1 MKARPY
7 RVLAVSHEG
16 GVALVTLTNP
26 ARKNAIGPRMMS
38 ELLSAFEDAHAD
50 ESVRSI
56 VITGAGDAFCAGG
69 DFADITSGDADEEL
83 LRKGDF
89 VDVLLAIVKSDKPVV
104 AKVNGLA
111 MGGGL
116 GIVAACHF
124 AIAADTV
131 KLATPEINVGLFP
144 MMIMAVL
151 ARVVPRRKLLE
162 MMLLGEKMTAEEGRA
177 CGLVGSVVA
186 AAELD
191 AAVHAL
197 TTKIAS
203 KSPMTVK
210 LGLDAYNTQADM
222 SLEEALPMLRD
233 RLGAC
238 LTTEDAREGLMAFM
252 QKRPPV
258 WKGR

>member
-1 MKARPY
+1 MRAWSLAALKVEARGAAAWIE
-7 RVLAVSHEG
+7 LH
-16 GVALVTLTNP
+16 NP
-26 ARKNAIGPRMMS
+26 ARKNAIGPRMVN
-38 ELLSAFEDAHAD
+38 ELLHVLEDAHAD
-50 ESVRSI
+50 DAVRAI
-56 VITGAGDAFCAGG
+56 VITGSGDAFCAGG
-69 DFADITSGDADEEL
+69 DFAQMTAGGDAAEL
-83 LRKGDF
+83 PPKGDYA
-89 VDVLLAIVKSDKPVV
+89 DLLLAITRAEKPVV
-104 AKVNGLA
+104 ARVNGHA

-116 GIVAACHF
+116 GLVAASHF
-124 AIAADTV
+124 AVGVESA
-131 KLATPEINVGLFP
+131 KLGTPEINVGLFP